1 MRGFVASSLRDAP
14 YAGLFVLLYEAVK
27 RESSK
32 SKSPSFKG
40 VSKAPL
46 IAYLVPGAH
55 ATGIHGF
62 SAAAAGGIATMATHP
77 FDVIKVLAQHQTC
90 T

>member
-32 SKSPSFKG
+32 STSPNFRN
-40 VSKAPL
+40 VSNASST
-46 IAYLVPGAH
+46 AYLAPGAY
-55 ATGIHGF
+55 ATGIHSF

-77 FDVIKVLAQHQTC
+77 FDVIKVLIQH
-90 T
+90 